1 MSQQNVEIVRRF
13 YAEFNRGGMPE
24 LDTLDPAVVW
34 YQPDEIFGG
43 EGSYHGHEG
52 VLRAVDEMRATF
64 DEFQAIPDQF
74 IEVGSDRVLVLARHG
89 GIGRGSGARVDAP
102 VGHVVTLRNA
112 KVIEWRAY
120 LDRADALEAVGLSEQ
135 DAHAHQQDF

>member
-1 MSQQNVEIVRRF
+1 
-13 YAEFNRGGMPE
+13 
-24 LDTLDPAVVW
+24 
-34 YQPDEIFGG
+34 
-43 EGSYHGHEG
+43 
-52 VLRAVDEMRATF
+52 MRATF